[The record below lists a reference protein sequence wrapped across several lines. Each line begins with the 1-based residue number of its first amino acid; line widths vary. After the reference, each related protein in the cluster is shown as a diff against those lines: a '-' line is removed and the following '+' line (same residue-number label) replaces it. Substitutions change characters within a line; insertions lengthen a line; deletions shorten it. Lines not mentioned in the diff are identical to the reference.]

1 MSTYSIPLMYYR
13 VDREEE
19 KGSVDYSCYNTDNI
33 RPKYVFSR
41 NDPIFSNPY
50 TTISQRAVWISK
62 ANVLPD
68 YIAHEKTSISKIT
81 LNFKL
86 TVNEI
91 DLPSFGIAIRIME
104 ADIPTNNASKAWDY
118 VNRGIECSEFYVYS
132 TTVNK
137 SIVIE
142 DLSWIEYIL
151 NYGISITV
159 LPGDTA
165 GKYYPKI
172 ESFNAIIEFESET
185 MPPEINITAPTA
197 SDNNVITEDL
207 TVKWSYSQSANVA
220 PTRFELF
227 YQEGEDWV
235 PYTAAANAERSCQ
248 ISPTM
253 LRRTGNEISGIIRI
267 KVRGYIS
274 SSIYGESPPYEFAV
288 YYISCADLKPA
299 NGELQILS
307 DKIRLSWRAVPT
319 QGAPPHLTVNTLP
332 SNYRITYSEN
342 SGETWLSLVENAE
355 VITEDNRQYYDVPK
369 DTFANGVI
377 QWRVTPLIYGHE
389 QEISPKAT
397 FIARAQ
403 ASVIYLN
410 CDGKPTPTLN
420 WSATSQVAYQ
430 VQFGDYDSGAVYSSA
445 NTCMIPYIFDDGIY
459 KTRIRTQASS
469 GVWSEWSEMH
479 YVTIKNNP
487 ANISVN
493 ISVQATRHA
502 VVISLDPI
510 TTYCTA
516 IVLYRNNIPIK
527 NGKFETFTDVA
538 ATGHTEYKV
547 KAKGVNYYAQSNTVT
562 VDATPKNDCLYD
574 MDAQEW
580 IPLKYSL
587 NERERSY
594 DNSVETFYKYYSGRT
609 KPVAFTEN
617 NSTRTVTLSYVL
629 KTREEAERIMKLA
642 GKVIVYKDT
651 NGGIMFGVLTAPN
664 YISGRFYPVSF
675 SITEIDYDEKV
686 KI

>member
-235 PYTAAANAERSCQ
+235 PYTAAAS
-248 ISPTM
+248 
-253 LRRTGNEISGIIRI
+253 TG
-267 KVRGYIS
+267 
-274 SSIYGESPPYEFAV
+274 
-288 YYISCADLKPA
+288 
-299 NGELQILS
+299 
-307 DKIRLSWRAVPT
+307 W
-319 QGAPPHLTVNTLP
+319 
-332 SNYRITYSEN
+332 
-342 SGETWLSLVENAE
+342 
-355 VITEDNRQYYDVPK
+355 
-369 DTFANGVI
+369 
-377 QWRVTPLIYGHE
+377 
-389 QEISPKAT
+389 
-397 FIARAQ
+397 
-403 ASVIYLN
+403 
-410 CDGKPTPTLN
+410 
-420 WSATSQVAYQ
+420 
-430 VQFGDYDSGAVYSSA
+430 
-445 NTCMIPYIFDDGIY
+445 
-459 KTRIRTQASS
+459 
-469 GVWSEWSEMH
+469 
-479 YVTIKNNP
+479 
-487 ANISVN
+487 
-493 ISVQATRHA
+493 
-502 VVISLDPI
+502 
-510 TTYCTA
+510 
-516 IVLYRNNIPIK
+516 
-527 NGKFETFTDVA
+527 
-538 ATGHTEYKV
+538 
-547 KAKGVNYYAQSNTVT
+547 
-562 VDATPKNDCLYD
+562 
-574 MDAQEW
+574 
-580 IPLKYSL
+580 
-587 NERERSY
+587 
-594 DNSVETFYKYYSGRT
+594 
-609 KPVAFTEN
+609 
-617 NSTRTVTLSYVL
+617 
-629 KTREEAERIMKLA
+629 
-642 GKVIVYKDT
+642 
-651 NGGIMFGVLTAPN
+651 
-664 YISGRFYPVSF
+664 
-675 SITEIDYDEKV
+675 
-686 KI
+686 